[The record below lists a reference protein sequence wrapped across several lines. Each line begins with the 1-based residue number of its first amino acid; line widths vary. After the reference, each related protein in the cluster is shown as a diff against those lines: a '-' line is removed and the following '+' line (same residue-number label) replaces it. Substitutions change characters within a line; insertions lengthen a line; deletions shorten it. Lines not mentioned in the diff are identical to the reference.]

1 MTITGTVHLYSPG
14 KYVSFVP
21 EFLPFVMPIIYISG
35 VIEIALGVLL
45 LFKKTAVYA
54 ASGLFILM
62 LIFLPLHVFDMLR
75 ENPAIGNH
83 TIAVLRLFLQFLLIW
98 LSWGVKQNLQKINS
112 KKRGISSVDVGKL
125 N

>member
-1 MTITGTVHLYSPG
+1 MTITGAVHLYSPG

-21 EFLPFVMPIIYISG
+21 EFLPFVLPIIYISG
-35 VIEIALGVLL
+35 VFEIALGVLL
-45 LFKKTAVYA
+45 IFKKSAAYA
-54 ASGLFILM
+54 ATGLFFLM

-75 ENPAIGNH
+75 EKPAIGNH

-98 LSWGVKQNLQKINS
+98 LAWGVHQNLHKPYQNYS
-112 KKRGISSVDVGKL
+112 GISPVDIDKL